1 MFRLG
6 VLTVSDKGSR
16 GEREDVSGRVIQ
28 ELLAPPDYE
37 VARYEIV
44 PDEQDLI
51 AAVLIRWADQDGLD
65 LVVTAGGTG
74 LAPRDVT
81 PEATERV
88 IQRRVPGLAEAMRQE
103 SLKVT
108 PMAMLSRATAG
119 VRGRTLIINL
129 PGSPRSVREC
139 LGVVAPVLR
148 HGLELLRGQYQEHP
162 KDSRV

>member
-16 GEREDVSGRVIQ
+16 GEREDISGRVIQ
-28 ELLAPPDYE
+28 ELLAPPDYAVE
-37 VARYEIV
+37 RYEVV

-51 AAVLIRWADQDGLD
+51 ASVLTRWADQDDLD
-65 LVVTAGGTG
+65 LVVTTGGTG

-81 PEATERV
+81 PEATEQV
-88 IQRRVPGLAEAMRQE
+88 IQRRVPGLSEAMRQE

-129 PGSPRSVREC
+129 PGSPKSVREC
-139 LGVVAPVLR
+139 LEVVKPVLR

-162 KDSRV
+162 KDARV